1 MKKEIMIIGLLI
13 FVVLAGCVQ
22 QQPTTTGTEGT
33 QPSGTVSQQK
43 ITEAA
48 STDINDAALK
58 ELDAISKEL
67 DEATNFSLGTETVSS
82 ASTTSIAVKAPA
94 APTAPTAPTR

>member
-1 MKKEIMIIGLLI
+1 MKKEIMIIGLLV

-22 QQPTTTGTEGT
+22 QQTTTGTEGT

-43 ITEAA
+43 ITQAA

-82 ASTTSIAVKAPA
+82 ASTTSIDVKAPA
-94 APTAPTAPTR
+94 APTTPTAPTG